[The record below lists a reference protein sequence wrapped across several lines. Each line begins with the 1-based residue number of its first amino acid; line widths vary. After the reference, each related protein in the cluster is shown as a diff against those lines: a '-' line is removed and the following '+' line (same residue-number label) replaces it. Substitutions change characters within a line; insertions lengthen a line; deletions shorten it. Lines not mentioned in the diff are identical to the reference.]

1 MKASTSSPWLSVI
14 IPVFQ
19 GEAYLDAAL
28 GSIAAQ
34 DRTDDLEIIA
44 VDDGSTDG
52 SRAILERW
60 SKVLPINLI
69 SQPHEGNWVRS
80 TNRALEQATGTWVSL
95 LHQDDGWLP
104 GRLQTLR
111 EQSAVHPDVDFWLHP
126 AYFIDA
132 AGKRVGRWRCPFPPR
147 QPLRAAQ
154 VLPRLLLQNTIPI
167 VSPLVRRSSI
177 LAVGP
182 LDESL
187 WYFAD
192 WDFWLRLAANGTI
205 FYWPEPLAGY
215 RIHPQSQTTRRTGDL
230 EAVGRQFDVT
240 VNRALDSAAFPASQ
254 RARSLRTLPFARAMY
269 LFLLAGLH
277 GGGVPARALWRTAF
291 RAGPLGWI
299 RYWRYSRLPDRL
311 WPRLKLYFQSRR
323 RGER

>member
-1 MKASTSSPWLSVI
+1 M
-14 IPVFQ
+14 PVFQ

-44 VDDGSTDG
+44 VDDGSSDG

-60 SKVLPINLI
+60 SEVLPVKLV

-80 TNRALEQATGTWVSL
+80 TNRAIELATGTWVSL
-95 LHQDDGWLP
+95 LHQDDCWLP

-111 EQSAVHPDVDFWLHP
+111 EQSAAHPDVDFWLHP
-126 AYFIDA
+126 ADFIDE
-132 AGKRVGRWRCPFPPR
+132 AGRRIGRWRCPLPVR
-147 QPLRAAQ
+147 RPLAATDT
-154 VLPRLLLQNTIPI
+154 LARLVVQNFIPI
-167 VSPLVRRSSI
+167 VSPMVRRSHV
-177 LAVGP
+177 LQAGP

-205 FYWPEPLAGY
+205 CYWPEPLAGF
-215 RIHPQSQTTRRTGDL
+215 RIHPQSQTARRTGDL

-240 VNRALDSAAFPASQ
+240 VNRALESAAFPASR
-254 RARSLRTLPFARAMY
+254 RASSLRILPFARAMY

-277 GGGVPARALWRTAF
+277 GGGGVPVGLLWRTAF
-291 RAGPLGWI
+291 RAGPLGWL
-299 RYWRYSRLPDRL
+299 RYWQYSRLPERL

-323 RGER
+323 KERA